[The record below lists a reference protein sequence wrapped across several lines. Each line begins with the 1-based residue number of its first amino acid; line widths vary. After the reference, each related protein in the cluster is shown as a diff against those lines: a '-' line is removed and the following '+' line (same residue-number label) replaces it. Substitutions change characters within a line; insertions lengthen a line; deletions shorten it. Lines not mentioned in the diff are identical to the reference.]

1 MILYVDPIFDI
12 DQMQRTMRHLYQD
25 DPSRNSYTKIA
36 GRGVAMTAALTCTHC
51 RKQMA
56 LRPHLLE
63 KKDDNDNTST
73 AADDKNKN
81 KVFSINSAA
90 SNVGAERK

>member
-1 MILYVDPIFDI
+1 MLYRDPIFDI

-25 DPSRNSYTKIA
+25 YPLRDSYTKID

-56 LRPHLLE
+56 LRSHLLE
-63 KKDDNDNTST
+63 KKDDNDKTST
-73 AADDKNKN
+73 GARDKHKN